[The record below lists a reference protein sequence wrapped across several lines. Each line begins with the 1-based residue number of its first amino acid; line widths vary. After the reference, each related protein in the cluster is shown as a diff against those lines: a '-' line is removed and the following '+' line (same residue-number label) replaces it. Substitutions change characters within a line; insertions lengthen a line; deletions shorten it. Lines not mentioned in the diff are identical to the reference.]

1 MTVATSFTNTL
12 PSIVDSTAPAG
23 AAPGSSGATRASDP
37 QHAKSA
43 RGFASAFESALT
55 DREASTSGTS
65 HTRPAQTKPAFAAP
79 ARMAPDRPTASAKAR
94 PSHSDGAGAE
104 TRSGSSTATSKT
116 GTAKSSGRS
125 DFAAKDSAASKPS
138 NADKASSAAK
148 AEAADRPNPTK
159 PGSER
164 AVAKSDG
171 PKGDSSQSD
180 SVQSDTVQSSPG
192 KSGIG
197 KAVTNVKSA
206 AGTGATEVDATT
218 GAEAGS
224 TVDAQNDTTDPAVTE
239 LAAGEGLL
247 VVAVNTA
254 PTAEVPAPDLTWGD
268 LEGTQL
274 ASDQPQQ
281 LSGTED
287 TLQDGPTAVVA
298 QPTPAASFPALVA
311 AQTANAPAT
320 AESAAA
326 DHLTPL
332 SAAEEEDENQE
343 HSAIGSTRPETA
355 AEAAAAAAPH
365 ANAPA
370 TEVAAAGAPAVA
382 VAVPVVAAP
391 STSSDSSSDKAAAR
405 ESASRAGSRRP
416 EGKELPQAVELAP
429 IVSKDPIAFTMQLKA
444 AGVDTEEAVSRPATQ
459 ASASPQAAPGAL
471 ASTEPGQPTSAAS
484 GNTAPDPQPG
494 SEPVKAAVAPVIA
507 STAGGERGSRQDGRS
522 GQDAP
527 PSHEQAAAGGFSTP
541 ATEKPTAA
549 PAASLSTPHRVE
561 TAANAAAANASR
573 VVTAAEAV
581 AEASSARVDQV
592 QNLPRPVGPQRL
604 ALRVDPP
611 PVAGTANVQAPGR
624 AVDLYLEQRGAD
636 VHFAVRSAD
645 PSMVSDLQGS
655 VKELSNRLEQ
665 AGFHTE
671 SFLPS
676 DAVRSLGQAA
686 ASNGSAFRDDEPG
699 QRQPS
704 ENPQGQSGQQSGQRE
719 SRQDREGQQPRWRSE
734 FEEMFGRTAAG
745 ATAAPPSPRP

>member
-1 MTVATSFTNTL
+1 M
-12 PSIVDSTAPAG
+12 
-23 AAPGSSGATRASDP
+23 AS
-37 QHAKSA
+37 
-43 RGFASAFESALT
+43 
-55 DREASTSGTS
+55 
-65 HTRPAQTKPAFAAP
+65 
-79 ARMAPDRPTASAKAR
+79 DRPTASAKAR

-104 TRSGSSTATSKT
+104 TRSGSSPATSKT

-180 SVQSDTVQSSPG
+180 SVQSSPG

-197 KAVTNVKSA
+197 KAVTDVKSA
-206 AGTGATEVDATT
+206 AGTEATEVDAPT

-224 TVDAQNDTTDPAVTE
+224 TVDAQNDTTDPAVAE

-274 ASDQPQQ
+274 ASEQPLQ

-287 TLQDGPTAVVA
+287 ALQDGPTAVVA
-298 QPTPAASFPALVA
+298 QPTPPASFPALVA

-326 DHLTPL
+326 DRLPSL
-332 SAAEEEDENQE
+332 SAAEEEDEHQE
-343 HSAIGSTRPETA
+343 QSAIGSTRPETA
-355 AEAAAAAAPH
+355 AEAAAAAAPD

-391 STSSDSSSDKAAAR
+391 STSSDSSPDKAAAR

-444 AGVDTEEAVSRPATQ
+444 AGVGTEEAVSRPATQ

-471 ASTEPGQPTSAAS
+471 ASAEPGQPTSAAS
-484 GNTAPDPQPG
+484 GNTTPDPQPG

-527 PSHEQAAAGGFSTP
+527 PSHEQSAAGGFSTP

-611 PVAGTANVQAPGR
+611 PVAGTPNVQAPGR

-676 DAVRSLGQAA
+676 DAVRSLSQAA
-686 ASNGSAFRDDEPG
+686 SSNGSAFRDDEPG